1 MWWPADWNVQK
12 TLYKYH
18 WDRRKNQW
26 EDQHASH
33 QAVLRTE
40 FGKTLETMAPELRF
54 GALTF
59 AGPFKTYE
67 IGDRKLLEP
76 GKRATRAVEKLIHD
90 VPADGWCSPHAAL
103 MAAAAL
109 GDDAPDTIYLLASGD
124 PSGGRFMALE
134 PAVEAFRRFY
144 RFRRVVVHA
153 LRICNDGETSEKYMQ
168 ALAKLTGGTYV
179 WLETPPAQG

>member
-1 MWWPADWNVQK
+1 
-12 TLYKYH
+12 
-18 WDRRKNQW
+18 
-26 EDQHASH
+26 
-33 QAVLRTE
+33 
-40 FGKTLETMAPELRF
+40 MAPELRF
-54 GALTF
+54 GALVF

-76 GKRATRAVEKLIHD
+76 GKRATRSVEKLIHD
-90 VPADGWCSPHAAL
+90 IPADGWCSPHTAL

-124 PSGGRFMALE
+124 PVGGRFMGLE
-134 PAVEAFRRFY
+134 PAVEAFKRFY

-168 ALAKLTGGTYV
+168 ALAKLTGGTYL
-179 WLETPPAQG
+179 WLETPPTRG